1 MELFLQFVLLAP
13 LYFLF
18 DSFGS
23 QVTHR
28 LLFIVDL
35 QRGLT
40 THDLCSLLHVIF
52 VSSLV
57 ERIDLVRVLNRVYK
71 ILHHSVL
78 AIGVAVLLKIKSTG
92 LFLLCRWLG
101 DAGLRLFLNRLAFL
115 LPRTQRIV
123 RVREHKLALLFY
135 LIRKLLQTLR
145 LVLAA
150 RLHHLGQSNVVLLPF
165 GFDSVEHRLQI
176 RILQLLRRD

>member
-1 MELFLQFVLLAP
+1 MELFLQFLLLAP

-23 QVTHR
+23 QIAYR

-40 THDLCSLLHVIF
+40 HDLCSLLHLIF
-52 VSSLV
+52 VCALV
-57 ERIDLVRVLNRVYK
+57 KRIDLVGVLNRMNE

-78 AIGVAVLLKIKSTG
+78 AIGVAVLLKIKSTRLLL
-92 LFLLCRWLG
+92 LFRWLRN
-101 DAGLRLFLNRLAFL
+101 AGLRLFLNRFAFL

-123 RVREHKLALLFY
+123 RVREHELALLFY
-135 LIRKLLQTLR
+135 LVRKLLQTLG

-150 RLHHLGQSNVVLLPF
+150 RLHHLGQSDVVLLSF
-165 GFDSVEHRLQI
+165 GFDAVEHRLQI
-176 RILQLLRRD
+176 RILQLLLRD